1 MKTLN
6 TIITTLMVSA
16 FTFTG
21 VDAQNYKAPNIDATG
36 KVMDSKGKHIGW
48 VTKDGK
54 IKDAAGTEIAHVNS
68 EGSLVDEKSG
78 KKLGKAEKNGNFAP
92 HFSKTKDDQLTTSEP
107 MNGMCEVKDKD
118 GKTMVVVHEN
128 YKQYGACAYHCL
140 SMKKDHKEM
149 KMK

>member
-1 MKTLN
+1 MKTVN

-16 FTFTG
+16 FTLTG
-21 VDAQNYKAPNIDATG
+21 VNAQNYKAPSIDATG
-36 KVMDSKGKHIGW
+36 KVMDAQGKHIGW
-48 VTKDGK
+48 VTTDGL
-54 IKDAAGTEIAHVNS
+54 IKDASGKKMGQVNS
-68 EGSLVDEKSG
+68 EGTLVDANG
-78 KKLGKAEKNGNFAP
+78 KKLGKTEKNGNFTS
-92 HFSKTKDDQLTTSEP
+92 HFAKTKDDQWTASEP